1 MWDRI
6 LLILLLLYLLLIII
20 LQNPLFND
28 HRSNSNSNSNPIT
41 IVGNIGPV
49 SYEDGTL
56 KIQYIGYP
64 FVPFR

>member
-1 MWDRI
+1 MMDRI

-28 HRSNSNSNSNPIT
+28 FRSNSNPIT
-41 IVGNIGPV
+41 IVGNIGPIT
-49 SYEDGTL
+49 YEDGTL

>member
-1 MWDRI
+1 MLDRI

-28 HRSNSNSNSNPIT
+28 HRSNSNSNPIT
-41 IVGNIGPV
+41 IVGNIIGPV

>member
-1 MWDRI
+1 MDRI
-6 LLILLLLYLLLIII
+6 LLILLLLYLLSIII

-28 HRSNSNSNSNPIT
+28 HRSNSNPIT
-41 IVGNIGPV
+41 IVGNIGPI

>member
-1 MWDRI
+1 MIDRI

-28 HRSNSNSNSNPIT
+28 HRSNSNPNPIT
-41 IVGNIGPV
+41 IVGNIGPI